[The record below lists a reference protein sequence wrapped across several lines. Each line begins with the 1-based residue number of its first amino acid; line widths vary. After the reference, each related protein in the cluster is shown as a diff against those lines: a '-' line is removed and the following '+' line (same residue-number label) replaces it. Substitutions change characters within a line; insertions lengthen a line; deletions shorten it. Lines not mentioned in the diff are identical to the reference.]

1 MIRNTLLATV
11 AAAIA
16 LSSAPAM
23 ADVYLGTY
31 GREDNNADIIR
42 IERAAPLVSAF
53 AEGDRAFGAPRMTV
67 ATTQSH
73 RPNVAPEQANDN
85 EYLGTARRY
94 QNNADANLR

>member
-1 MIRNTLLATV
+1 MIRKTFLATV

-16 LSSAPAM
+16 LSAAPAM

-31 GREDNNADIIR
+31 GREDNNADIVR
-42 IERAAPLVSAF
+42 IERVAPTASAF
-53 AEGDRAFGAPRMTV
+53 AEGAREFGAPRMSVT
-67 ATTQSH
+67 TTQSH

-85 EYLGTARRY
+85 EYLGTGARY